1 MSEVPFGPSG
11 KVVHERTYARPKGDG
26 LESWQETVSRVTQG
40 NIALVY
46 GEPEVWSNEIQYE
59 AYRLERYMRDFAIL
73 PAGRHLWASGVTT
86 QLFNC
91 VAQGTLV
98 HTRDGIVPIE
108 KLTGAT
114 VDVLSEGNIYRPAT
128 FYSYGEQA
136 IYKVTLA
143 RGEEFYA
150 TAAHEWVTVQPD
162 ANRRVTTDKLA
173 GKRIPYNAAP
183 RPAENDEYT
192 EGFAHGVVYGDG
204 SRASEVATMVH
215 LFGTKRELTERL
227 LPFSRLGAVEHED
240 RTYIGTLPADWKGLP
255 GREASRSYWRGF
267 VNGLIATDGTVKKG
281 SVCLDQSDLEAMH
294 EIRKGAMW
302 AGFVPTGIKMTR
314 ERSPYTGEYAPSYR
328 FTIRGWS
335 ISKED
340 LVRSNQVAAFGE
352 SQPAKVRTAR
362 VLSVEP
368 TGRVEEVYCCVEPE
382 THTMTIGSGILT
394 GQCHHAGWGNK
405 FSEHFKFTSDR
416 LFEGGGV
423 GANYSTRF
431 MKQYGAPLHRVEL
444 SLTADHAHPDFG
456 EMEPFV
462 NGAPEIFLERHMV
475 EDSREGWSAALED
488 LIDAFFDPKSMS
500 RYRWY
505 DASNI
510 RASGSPLVT
519 SGGTASGPGPLLAM
533 LQKTADVLNRAYMN
547 GVITPL
553 DAMEIDHAIAEAV
566 VAGGTRRSARMAMVD
581 WDDPWVMDFI
591 NCKADTGKHWTTNI
605 SVAIDDEFIKGLTGD
620 VKRPPHPWAV
630 KVHKAVCEAVLT
642 NGEPG
647 YWNASLNAEGE
658 PNPEALSC
666 NPCGEITLEPWE
678 ACNLG
683 HVNMDYFYDSDWEE
697 LEEAHRLVTR
707 FLIRA
712 TFGSSKSAKQREVM
726 DRNRRIGVGHLGVQ
740 GYWAKRGIKYSSI
753 PEYAPLELECLYREV
768 RAEASSYAAEL
779 GIPEP
784 VKVTTVAPTGSV
796 AKLPGVS
803 EGIHPIYARWFEQR
817 IRFSMRDPKQAN
829 TVLEAMEQ
837 GYKTETDS
845 YDASGQTAIVVYPTE
860 NILVQQVRELGIDE
874 SVVQSAE
881 ELTAREMFEV
891 QACYQE
897 HWADNAVSYTVN
909 IPENSMTPAD
919 LEVLLAEYL
928 PRVKGT
934 TIMVDATR
942 KQPPFTRITKVQ
954 YEEAKA
960 RSEGDGV
967 SEECSG
973 GACPVKLQIG
983 VR

>member
-11 KVVHERTYARPKGDG
+11 SVVHERTYARPKGDG
-26 LESWQETVSRVTQG
+26 LETWNDTVSRVVRG
-40 NIALVY
+40 NIALVH
-46 GEPEVWSNEIQYE
+46 GDDWTKWGLETIEE
-59 AYRLERYMRDFAIL
+59 ANHLESYMSEFAIL

-86 QLFNC
+86 HLSNC
-91 VAQGTLV
+91 
-98 HTRDGIVPIE
+98 HT
-108 KLTGAT
+108 
-114 VDVLSEGNIYRPAT
+114 
-128 FYSYGEQA
+128 
-136 IYKVTLA
+136 
-143 RGEEFYA
+143 
-150 TAAHEWVTVQPD
+150 AHWS
-162 ANRRVTTDKLA
+162 DK
-173 GKRIPYNAAP
+173 
-183 RPAENDEYT
+183 
-192 EGFAHGVVYGDG
+192 
-204 SRASEVATMVH
+204 
-215 LFGTKRELTERL
+215 
-227 LPFSRLGAVEHED
+227 FSR
-240 RTYIGTLPADWKGLP
+240 
-255 GREASRSYWRGF
+255 
-267 VNGLIATDGTVKKG
+267 
-281 SVCLDQSDLEAMH
+281 
-294 EIRKGAMW
+294 
-302 AGFVPTGIKMTR
+302 
-314 ERSPYTGEYAPSYR
+314 
-328 FTIRGWS
+328 
-335 ISKED
+335 
-340 LVRSNQVAAFGE
+340 
-352 SQPAKVRTAR
+352 
-362 VLSVEP
+362 
-368 TGRVEEVYCCVEPE
+368 
-382 THTMTIGSGILT
+382 
-394 GQCHHAGWGNK
+394 
-405 FSEHFKFTSDR
+405 HFKFTSDR

-423 GANYSTRF
+423 GANYSSKYL
-431 MKQYGAPLHRVEL
+431 KQYGKPMHCVEL

-462 NGAPEIFLERHMV
+462 TGAPEIFLERHMV

-488 LIDAFFDPKSMS
+488 LIDAFFDPKPMS

-533 LQKTADVLNRAYMN
+533 LYKTWCVLDRAFEN

-566 VAGGTRRSARMAMVD
+566 VAGGTRRSARMAAVE
-581 WDDPWVMDFI
+581 WDDPYIFDFI
-591 NCKADTGKHWTTNI
+591 NCKKDTGKHWTTNI
-605 SVAIDDEFIKGLTGD
+605 SVAVDDKFTHQLQYPGTKARE
-620 VKRPPHPWAV
+620 
-630 KVHKAVCEAVLT
+630 VHAAVCRAMLE

-647 YWNASLNAEGE
+647 YLNLGLARKTD
-658 PNPEALSC
+658 PDVVVS
-666 NPCGEITLEPWE
+666 NPCGEQIMGGWD

-683 HVNMDYFYDSDWEE
+683 HVNMDYFFDKNWED

-707 FLIRA
+707 FLVRA
-712 TFGSSKSAKQREVM
+712 TFGTFNDPTQQRTV
-726 DRNRRIGVGHLGVQ
+726 RKNRRIGVGHLGVQ
-740 GYWAKRGIKYSSI
+740 GFWAKQNVKYSDI
-753 PEYAPLELECLYREV
+753 PKYAPRQLQRLYTEV
-768 RAEASSYAAEL
+768 LGEASSYATEL
-779 GIPEP
+779 GIPVP

-837 GYKTETDS
+837 GFKTEVDS
-845 YDASGQTAIVVYPTE
+845 YDASGQTMIVVYPTE
-860 NILVQQVRELGIDE
+860 NILVQQVRDLGIDE

-881 ELTAREMFEV
+881 ELTAREMLEV

-919 LEVLLAEYL
+919 LEALLAKYL

-942 KQPPFTRITKVQ
+942 KQPPFTRITKAQ

-967 SEECSG
+967 SEECSNG
-973 GACPVKLQIG
+973 SCPVRLQIG